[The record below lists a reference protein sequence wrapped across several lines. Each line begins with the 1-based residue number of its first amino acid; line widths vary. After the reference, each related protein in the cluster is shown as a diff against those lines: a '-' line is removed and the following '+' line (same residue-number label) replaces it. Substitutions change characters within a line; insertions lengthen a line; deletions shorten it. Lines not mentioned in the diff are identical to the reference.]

1 METQSRIAVMIASD
15 HPIMRDGL
23 RLRIQQ
29 ERDMYVVCDAG
40 ETAQLL
46 REFTLCRPDVVVI
59 DLHLPSGSGARAVSR
74 IRALSPMTPVVVLA
88 NYPGE
93 SAGPQPPGHG
103 PTVVVSKI
111 SANEQII
118 SAIRN
123 AVATS

>member
-29 ERDMYVVCDAG
+29 EKDMYVICDAG
-40 ETAQLL
+40 ESTQLL
-46 REFTLCRPDVVVI
+46 REFALCRPDVVVV
-59 DLHLPSGSGARAVSR
+59 DLHLPSGTGLRAVSR
-74 IRALSPMTPVVVLA
+74 IRALSPTTPVVVLA

-93 SAGPQPPGHG
+93 LPDPRAPGHG

-123 AVATS
+123 AVATT